1 MKSSEYTEI
10 IAGSGI
16 SGLYTALRLAE
27 NSNSSKKNVLLITKS
42 NIRESNSRY
51 AQGGIVGVMN
61 ENKLDSVT
69 LHVQDTLKAGAG
81 LSDTGVV
88 KFISENSEKVIK
100 DLLEHGVEFDRDE
113 DDNLKFTME
122 GAHSVR
128 RILHS
133 GGDATGL
140 CIEQALAEK
149 VLSKSNIQV
158 LEETLIVEILT
169 NVNNECRGVIAY
181 NNITGEYEAFFSNA
195 VILATGGVGQLYKH
209 TTNPSVTTGDGLAA
223 AYRAGAVMQDMEF
236 VQFHPTAF
244 EAATEEN
251 MFLISEAVRGEGAKL
266 VDENGNTFME
276 KYDERL
282 ELASRDIVTRA
293 IFNEMRIHG
302 TKNVY
307 LNATVIPKDKFL
319 NRFPTINGVCLKNGI
334 NPLKDF
340 IPVSPAAHYMMG
352 GVKTT
357 VSGLTSV
364 KNLYAIGETACTGL
378 HGANRLA
385 SNSLLEC
392 VVTAYEITEFLK
404 DEHFETVDALKEEKD
419 NKIFETLTKYNT
431 DLAVNSTDFKVL
443 KQKLQDIMWTKAGI
457 IRNEKNLK
465 TALNEIDE
473 IKEVFGYSD
482 KCPSREGYELRNLLT
497 IAKLVIEFAIKRKE
511 SRGGHFRED
520 YQGKHEPARHY
531 TSTKNSKTY
540 EEIYVK

>member
-10 IAGSGI
+10 VVGSGI
-16 SGLYTALRLAE
+16 SGLYTALRLSE
-27 NSNSSKKNVLLITKS
+27 SNSAKQNILLITKS
-42 NIRESNSRY
+42 NIRESNSKY
-51 AQGGIVGVMN
+51 AQGGIVGVMH
-61 ENKLDSVT
+61 ENKIDSVT

-88 KFISENSEKVIK
+88 KFISENSEKVIN
-100 DLLEHGVEFDRDE
+100 DLLEHGVDFDRDE
-113 DDNLKFTME
+113 ENNLKFTME

-133 GGDATGL
+133 GGDATGF
-140 CIEQALAEK
+140 CIEKALAEK
-149 VLSKSNIQV
+149 VLSQSNIHV
-158 LEETLIVEILT
+158 LEETIIVEILT
-169 NVNNECRGVIAY
+169 NTNNECRGVVAY
-181 NNITGEYEAFFSNA
+181 NNITGEYEAFYSNA

-244 EAATEEN
+244 KAKTEEN

-302 TKNVY
+302 TSNVF
-307 LNATVIPKDKFL
+307 LDTTVIPKETFL
-319 NRFPTINGVCLKNGI
+319 SRFPTINGVCLKNGI
-334 NPLKDF
+334 NPTEQY

-357 VSGLTSV
+357 VTGITSI

-392 VVTAYEITEFLK
+392 VVSAYEITELLK
-404 DEHFETVDALKEEKD
+404 NENFDNVDYMEEEKD
-419 NKIFETLTKYNT
+419 HKIFETLTKYNT
-431 DLAVNSTDFKVL
+431 SSEHNSVDFKVL
-443 KQKLQDIMWTKAGI
+443 KEKLQDIMWKKVGI
-457 IRNEKNLK
+457 IRNENNLK
-465 TALNEIDE
+465 SALNEILE
-473 IKEVFGYSD
+473 IKKAFGYTD
-482 KCPSREGYELRNLLT
+482 KCPSKEGYELRNLL
-497 IAKLVIEFAIKRKE
+497 IVAKLVIEFALKRKE

-520 YQGKHEPARHY
+520 YSGKHEPARHY
-531 TSTKNSKTY
+531 TFTINNKKY

>member
-1 MKSSEYTEI
+1 MKSSEYSMI

-16 SGLYTALRLAE
+16 AGLYTAIKLSE
-27 NSNSSKKNVLLITKS
+27 NLSENEKILLITKS
-42 NIRESNSRY
+42 NLKESNSKY
-51 AQGGIVGVMN
+51 AQGGIVGVMH
-61 ENKLDSVT
+61 ENKVDSVK

-81 LSDTGVV
+81 LSDVGVV

-100 DLLEHGVEFDRDE
+100 DLLKEGVDFDRDKE
-113 DDNLKFTME
+113 NNLNFTME

-133 GGDATGL
+133 GGDATGFH
-140 CIEQALAEK
+140 IEKSLAER
-149 VLSKSNIQV
+149 VHAMSNVHI
-158 LEETLIVEILT
+158 LEETLVVELL
-169 NVNNECRGVIAY
+169 VNSKNECKGVITY
-181 NNITGEYEAFFSNA
+181 NNITGEYEAFYTNA

-209 TTNPSVTTGDGLAA
+209 TTNPPVTTGDGLAT
-223 AYRAGAVMQDMEF
+223 AYKAGAVMQDMEF

-244 EAATEEN
+244 EAKNAEN

-307 LNATVIPKDKFL
+307 LKTSIIPKEKFL
-319 NRFPTINGVCLKNGI
+319 KRFPTITDVCMKNGI
-334 NPLKDF
+334 NPQINN

-352 GVKTT
+352 GVKTD
-357 VSGLTSV
+357 VNGNTSI
-364 KNLYAIGETACTGL
+364 KNLFAIGETACTGL

-392 VVTAYEITEFLK
+392 VVTAYQVTEYLK
-404 DEHFETVDALKEEKD
+404 DNKFEEIDYINEEKD
-419 NKIFETLTKYNT
+419 EKIYSLLEKYKKELPQN
-431 DLAVNSTDFKVL
+431 VVDFKVL
-443 KQKLQDIMWTKAGI
+443 RTRLQDLMWAKAGI

-465 TALNEIDE
+465 EALKEIDE
-473 IKEVFGYSD
+473 IKAAFGYTD
-482 KCPSREGYELRNLLT
+482 KCPSKEAYELRNLLT
-497 IAKLVIEFAIKRKE
+497 IAKLTVEFALKRKE
-511 SRGGHFRED
+511 SRGGHYRED
-520 YQGKHEPARHY
+520 YPGKHEPARHY
-531 TSTKNSKTY
+531 TNTINSKTY